1 MTADDE
7 IVFYL
12 DSLLEHYSECE
23 LEDCSSCSTLLGIA
37 GSIRER
43 LFSGHVYAQ
52 VMIAAR
58 RPSSSPVVP
67 IEAAT
72 RPTPKMARS
81 CRSKG
86 RSIPAKPL

>member
-1 MTADDE
+1 MTADEE

-52 VMIAAR
+52 VMIATR
-58 RPSSSPVVP
+58 RPSASPVVP

-72 RPTPKMARS
+72 RLSPKIAR
-81 CRSKG
+81 RRGSK
-86 RSIPAKPL
+86 RQSIPAKPL